1 MRQRQTT
8 TKHSVKSMTPQQRE
22 YGSEERPSSSSVKD
36 DHESWQTRKLIPWLM
51 QRERD
56 MRLVSRHTLTR
67 TVREGHLSSKSV
79 DSRSP
84 SKQEKKKQKTG
95 ILSSSFWWRLKTIL
109 RVDGLS
115 FSLSGDFLQVIKR
128 RYNVENA
135 LEDSIFITL
144 SQDFSLLVGSLPS
157 IIDYD
162 EKGDIK

>member
-1 MRQRQTT
+1 
-8 TKHSVKSMTPQQRE
+8 
-22 YGSEERPSSSSVKD
+22 
-36 DHESWQTRKLIPWLM
+36 
-51 QRERD
+51 
-56 MRLVSRHTLTR
+56 
-67 TVREGHLSSKSV
+67 
-79 DSRSP
+79 
-84 SKQEKKKQKTG
+84 
-95 ILSSSFWWRLKTIL
+95 LSSSFWWRLKTIL